1 VVSFGLLGAVWL
13 WKRQPWGYVLA
24 VIWNVNATVYMAALS
39 AATVWAFQSGAS
51 EDIMLV
57 ALWGLIGVGACPILS
72 FFVFLAFIGK
82 NGHENSESGNFQYL
96 QSLITCG
103 I

>member
-1 VVSFGLLGAVWL
+1 MGAMRPEHPDPEVEIL
-13 WKRQPWGYVLA
+13 WMRQPGIKGIELHGQRLRFRKTGYH
-24 VIWNVNATVYMAALS
+24 
-39 AATVWAFQSGAS
+39 
-51 EDIMLV
+51 D
-57 ALWGLIGVGACPILS
+57 VGACPILS